1 MDTAYVCSS
10 LISPHANFCNDRTMW
25 TTLFCKKKIAGGGKS
40 RDLFVPT
47 NENEEE
53 IFIRLL

>member
-1 MDTAYVCSS
+1 MNNIILY
-10 LISPHANFCNDRTMW
+10 
-25 TTLFCKKKIAGGGKS
+25 KKIAGGGKS

-53 IFIRLL
+53 ISIRLCYSFFFNFFLFYTQNQVAQINS